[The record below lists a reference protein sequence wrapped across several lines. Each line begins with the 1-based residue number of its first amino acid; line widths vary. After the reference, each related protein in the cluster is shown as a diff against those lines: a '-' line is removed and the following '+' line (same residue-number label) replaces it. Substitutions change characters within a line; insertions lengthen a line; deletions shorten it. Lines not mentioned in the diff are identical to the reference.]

1 MIEVVSLID
10 PLVSLVETILSIPDF
25 AQVFPFTVV
34 ELALEELH
42 AKNAK
47 NNEKGTT
54 DENNIANLFQ

>member
-10 PLVSLVETILSIPDF
+10 PLVSLVETILSISDF

-42 AKNAK
+42 AENTED
-47 NNEKGTT
+47 NEEGTT
-54 DENNIANLFQ
+54 YENDVSNLF

>member
-1 MIEVVSLID
+1 MIKIVSLID

-42 AKNAK
+42 AENTED
-47 NNEKGTT
+47 NEEGTT
-54 DENNIANLFQ
+54 YENDVSNLF